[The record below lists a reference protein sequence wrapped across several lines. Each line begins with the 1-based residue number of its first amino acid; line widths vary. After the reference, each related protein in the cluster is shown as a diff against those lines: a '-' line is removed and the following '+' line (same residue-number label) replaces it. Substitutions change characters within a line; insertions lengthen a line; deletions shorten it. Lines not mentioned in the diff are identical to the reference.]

1 MHRTGRDLLICAS
14 GIMEKE
20 VLELVVAAVPEML
33 LTQSIILLYSNAV
46 DVANA
51 LHNGWSSNSA

>member
-1 MHRTGRDLLICAS
+1 
-14 GIMEKE
+14 MEKE
-20 VLELVVAAVPEML
+20 LLELVVAAVPEML

-51 LHNGWSSNSA
+51 LRNSWSSNSA